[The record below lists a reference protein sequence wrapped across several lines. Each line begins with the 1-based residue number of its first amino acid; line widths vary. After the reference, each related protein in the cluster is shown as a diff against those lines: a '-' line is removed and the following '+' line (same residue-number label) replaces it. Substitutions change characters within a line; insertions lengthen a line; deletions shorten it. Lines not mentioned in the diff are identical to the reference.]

1 MIVQERFIV
10 LVAEFII
17 SLDQSNE
24 SLVTSSLFV
33 QDDIKSTKTLQPHLS
48 TRFKTITR
56 LYFHEKFRKLA
67 NITICL
73 SRDHRFTQH
82 QRCKLVIPRIIVCP
96 IFSTENHFVGGT
108 KAGHV
113 AIFHRKCIKN
123 SVKLFE
129 DRRERQN
136 ATLVQYA
143 NGCIYAITKNHS
155 LICLDMNLQV
165 QKVFGH
171 RIDGDVNIL
180 AL

>member
-1 MIVQERFIV
+1 MQIFRKFSKSIIVDRKNEETDAMNSNQDSKKPKIAVSSSISKPMSKKCRLNPKLRPFLIFFSVSKRFIV
-10 LVAEFII
+10 SVAEFII

-82 QRCKLVIPRIIVCP
+82 QRCKLVIPRII
-96 IFSTENHFVGGT
+96 
-108 KAGHV
+108 
-113 AIFHRKCIKN
+113 
-123 SVKLFE
+123 
-129 DRRERQN
+129 
-136 ATLVQYA
+136 
-143 NGCIYAITKNHS
+143 
-155 LICLDMNLQV
+155 IC
-165 QKVFGH
+165 
-171 RIDGDVNIL
+171 
-180 AL
+180 